1 MSKYHSDCYDTMK
14 SIMNIFPIEVDLP
27 DNIQFLNKN
36 NSLNE
41 DEDDQDEDNDDELD
55 SQHSEPFSNSLI
67 DIPK

>member
-41 DEDDQDEDNDDELD
+41 DEDEQEDDDDELD